1 MQTKYKSRGDLK
13 SNPLYNEGAN
23 NNNSMYDVSAKWIG
37 KDKDGNN
44 LYIGATIDPKLQS
57 DNHKFTESL
66 RLMLNELEQKS
77 TLKKDE
83 EKKYLD
89 KNWDNGYENRILTGN
104 RFENGYTY
112 FELFTRDEKTL
123 EKKQLAVMSGNLY
136 PKNQEGKAEF
146 VILNM
151 HVPKDVRNNNYSVL
165 LINETVKVLNENKI
179 NTITALHGKSLLS
192 ANNNETK
199 HSDNIANKAGLVEGY
214 RSYSKKTESGSKNT
228 YTESIYSQ
236 KNIEQLEKNLE
247 SKGFNFTL
255 EKANTKTYE
264 PDTSHVKAFN
274 TKQNEKYG
282 LAK

>member
-1 MQTKYKSRGDLK
+1 MQTKYKSRESLK
-13 SNPLYNEGAN
+13 SNPIYNEGAN

-44 LYIGATIDPKLQS
+44 LYIGVAIDPNLQS

-77 TLKKDE
+77 NLKKDE

-89 KNWDNGYENRILTGN
+89 KDWDNGYENRILTGN

-123 EKKQLAVMSGNLY
+123 NKKQLAVMSGNLY
-136 PKNQEGKAEF
+136 PKNEEGNGEF

-151 HVPKDVRNNNYSVL
+151 CVPEDVRNNNYSTL
-165 LINETVKVLNENKI
+165 LINETAKVLDEYKI

-192 ANNNETK
+192 ANDDETK
-199 HSDNIANKAGLVEGY
+199 YSDNIAKKAGLNYY
-214 RSYSKKTESGSKNT
+214 RSYGKRLRLAMEILIPRGYTAKKISILFQNT
-228 YTESIYSQ
+228 
-236 KNIEQLEKNLE
+236 
-247 SKGFNFTL
+247 
-255 EKANTKTYE
+255 
-264 PDTSHVKAFN
+264 
-274 TKQNEKYG
+274 
-282 LAK
+282 